1 MDPKVIPQRTL
12 RNEIG
17 EVLRQVEAG
26 QEFTITVR
34 GRPVARLAPVPAGPR
49 LNVDAKT
56 LGRILAIPVDT
67 EDLEAELD
75 AAEAPV
81 T

>member
-1 MDPKVIPQRTL
+1 MKQKVIPQRQL

-17 EVLRQVEAG
+17 KVLREAQDG

-34 GRPVARLAPVPAGPR
+34 GKPVARLGPPSTER
-49 LNVDAKT
+49 QLNVDAKSVAA
-56 LGRILAIPVDT
+56 ILEIPIDSG
-67 EDLEAELD
+67 DLEAELD

>member
-1 MDPKVIPQRTL
+1 MVPKVIPQRQL

-17 EVLRQVEAG
+17 RVLREAQEG

-34 GRPVARLAPVPAGPR
+34 GEPVAHLGPRPVERR
-49 LNVDAKT
+49 LNVDAKSVAA
-56 LGRILAIPVDT
+56 ILATPIDT
-67 EDLEAELD
+67 EDFEAELD

>member
-1 MDPKVIPQRTL
+1 MAPKVIPQRQL

-17 EVLRQVEAG
+17 KVLREAQEG

-34 GRPVARLAPVPAGPR
+34 GKPVAQLGPPPVERR
-49 LNVDAKT
+49 LNVDA
-56 LGRILAIPVDT
+56 RSVSAILAIPIDSA
-67 EDLEAELD
+67 DLEAELD